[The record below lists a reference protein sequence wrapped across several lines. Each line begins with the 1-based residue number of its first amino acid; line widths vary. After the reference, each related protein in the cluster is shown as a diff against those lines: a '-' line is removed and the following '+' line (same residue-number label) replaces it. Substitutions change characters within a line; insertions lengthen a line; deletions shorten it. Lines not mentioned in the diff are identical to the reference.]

1 MLPGEQV
8 LTKLIGSMYDAAA
21 DPSLWRPFL
30 ADLAKMFRADSA
42 AMVVHRVD
50 RPVHTVRAS
59 WNLHP
64 DADRLYEQHYGSID
78 VWARQARSKPIGYVC
93 QSQNLCSLSELGTT
107 EIYNDFLSKYGV
119 VHGLFGLV
127 ENDQSQTSGVNL
139 YRDLSSNEFSAS
151 DLEILNFLIP
161 HLQRAF
167 SLHVQISELK
177 ARSEAIETALNMLA
191 TGVVFLGTGGEVV
204 LLNKRAEELLNC
216 KDGLLLAQ
224 GKLRAGV
231 CSESVGLQAMIGMAT
246 QTGNGKGFGAGGTIL
261 ISRETGRPLSLTV
274 SPLRGFNATLSQRS
288 AAVVFISDPDRDL
301 EFPAGVLQRCYGLTP
316 AEARLAMALLEGH
329 SLKEVADTCGV
340 THNTAKSQLK
350 CIFVKTQVKRQGE
363 LIRLLL
369 TAEGVVH
376 PRIGAS

>member
-1 MLPGEQV
+1 
-8 LTKLIGSMYDAAA
+8 
-21 DPSLWRPFL
+21 
-30 ADLAKMFRADSA
+30 MFRADSA
-42 AMVVHRVD
+42 ALVVHRVD
-50 RPVHTVRAS
+50 RSVHTVRAS

-78 VWARQARSKPIGYVC
+78 VWARLARSKPTGYVC
-93 QSQNLCSLSELGTT
+93 QSQHLCPLSELGTT

-119 VHGLFGLV
+119 VHGLFGQV
-127 ENDQSQTSGVNL
+127 ENDPSHTSGVSL

-191 TGVVFLGTGGEVV
+191 TGVVFLGTGGEIV

-224 GKLRAGV
+224 GKLRAGG
-231 CSESVGLQAMIGMAT
+231 CSESVGLQAMIGIAL
-246 QTGNGKGFGAGGTIL
+246 QTGNGRGFGAGGTIL

-274 SPLRGFNATLSQRS
+274 APLRGFNATLSQRS

-301 EFPAGVLQRCYGLTP
+301 EFPADLLQRCYGLTP

-329 SLKEVADTCGV
+329 SLKEVADTLCV

-350 CIFVKTQVKRQGE
+350 CIFLKTQVKRQGE

-369 TAEGVVH
+369 TAEGVVS
-376 PRIGAS
+376 PRVEAS